1 MVSAIVAAAGI
12 TAVVVFFFL
21 MESEG
26 LSRIHAR
33 VRTQLLNAIRWA
45 FVVAITWLLIPATF
59 SQETADRPVVVVGL
73 VGLAIA
79 LVLIPVRWLVRL
91 GGRERVWELRSV
103 RLEVARLANRI
114 RLAPE
119 AVSPDRIDRLMAR
132 IRPLRSPASRELC
145 DLMLAQLEDLRAG
158 SESWNEAGRRSIR
171 LNELSRHLWHDEV
184 PPPDHDPDEATF
196 LWRLYRVFGR
206 LMEAGTARRTRITRT
221 EIDRL
226 LASLD
231 EFERPDTAAFIE
243 QVRSSMCRWLG
254 GEPKSGPWIDGYDFG
269 PLGPD
274 GPAEIRT
281 LWGRDS
287 ALWGAHLDE
296 EDLSEIEL
304 DLARRGLGAG
314 TAVAVPGA
322 PDPRGGVRPSHD

>member
-1 MVSAIVAAAGI
+1 MVSAFVAAAGI

-26 LSRIHAR
+26 LARIHAR
-33 VRTQLLNAIRWA
+33 VTTQLLNTTRWA

-59 SQETADRPVVVVGL
+59 SQENTDRPVVVFGM
-73 VGLAIA
+73 VGLALA
-79 LVLIPVRWLVRL
+79 LVFIPVRWLVRL

-103 RLEVARLANRI
+103 RLEVARMANRI
-114 RLAPE
+114 RLDPE
-119 AVSPDRIDRLMAR
+119 TVSPDRIDRLSAR
-132 IRPLRSPASRELC
+132 IKTLRSPASRELC
-145 DLMLAQLEDLRAG
+145 DLMISQLDDLRAG

-171 LNELSRHLWHDEV
+171 LNELSRHLWPEEV
-184 PPPDHDPDEATF
+184 PPPDHAPDEATF
-196 LWRLYRVFGR
+196 LWHLYRIFGR
-206 LMEAGTARRTRITRT
+206 LMEAGTARRTRNTRT

-226 LASLD
+226 LAALD

-254 GEPKSGPWIDGYDFG
+254 GEPRRGPWIDGFDFS

-274 GPAEIRT
+274 GAAEIRT

-296 EDLSEIEL
+296 EDMGEIEL
-304 DLARRGLGAG
+304 DLARRGLAADTAG
-314 TAVAVPGA
+314 SVPGGRDG
-322 PDPRGGVRPSHD
+322 PGELTRSPE